1 MQECGRGC
9 LQVLTCGLM
18 TYGKARPPPWSE
30 PLLGPGAYPQSTHP
44 ADAPPKLQ
52 DMHGSPTKTDAY
64 LRTHNILGRGHSDL
78 EARYQLGRVL
88 GRGADGVVREAVHL
102 VKETRHACKTIYKGW
117 LRRRSQVE
125 GLRREVHIL
134 QMLSGHPHVASLVE
148 CIEDELAV
156 HLVLELAAGGE
167 LLQRL
172 GCPHADSPSEAQVA
186 RHFRAMARF
195 LAHCH
200 ALGVVHRDVKLE
212 NFLLSTPDP
221 ATAEIKA
228 ADFGLSQFLRP
239 GHSMRAVVG
248 SAYYMAPEVLR
259 RDYATPADVWSLGV
273 VLHILLSGLAPFWG
287 DTEAEVWAAAER
299 ARLDFSVEPWPRVS
313 APARAL
319 VKSMLRR
326 DPARRPTA
334 AQLCRHPWVTGQQS
348 AEPLPPIV
356 HERLKDF
363 ATMSRVRQVAMLV
376 AEEQISKEML
386 PELYEVFFPPATSPD
401 PAGAAVTC
409 PGSRGLSPADIRAGL
424 GRLGHELSVEESE
437 RMARTLGWGGG
448 PRDRVPWRDFAVATL
463 GWSAPGRAVFMRSL
477 FDRLDS
483 DASGLITLGKL
494 ARGLGEYGIDSED
507 VALVFS
513 QADTDASG
521 GIDFDEWSAFMAM
534 NTRSLQEVVRHRI
547 QATCGALGGH

>member
-1 MQECGRGC
+1 ECGRGC

-134 QMLSGHPHVASLVE
+134 Q
-148 CIEDELAV
+148 
-156 HLVLELAAGGE
+156 
-167 LLQRL
+167 
-172 GCPHADSPSEAQVA
+172 
-186 RHFRAMARF
+186 
-195 LAHCH
+195 
-200 ALGVVHRDVKLE
+200 
-212 NFLLSTPDP
+212 
-221 ATAEIKA
+221 
-228 ADFGLSQFLRP
+228 
-239 GHSMRAVVG
+239 
-248 SAYYMAPEVLR
+248 
-259 RDYATPADVWSLGV
+259 
-273 VLHILLSGLAPFWG
+273 
-287 DTEAEVWAAAER
+287 
-299 ARLDFSVEPWPRVS
+299 
-313 APARAL
+313 
-319 VKSMLRR
+319 
-326 DPARRPTA
+326 
-334 AQLCRHPWVTGQQS
+334 HPWVTGQQS